1 MPAKTK
7 ATTPRT
13 RKSPAKYAG
22 MAQLIGISDTKD
34 VRMMSELN
42 KGLGKLCKGAG
53 ELGEVFY
60 QGSAALTEGLK
71 ALRGDLYWSGIQDLM
86 KKGLTEEEAVEY
98 TAAL

>member
-1 MPAKTK
+1 MAAAAQKQPVK
-7 ATTPRT
+7 T
-13 RKSPAKYAG
+13 RKAPAKYSG
-22 MAQLIGISDTKD
+22 MAQLLGTDTKD
-34 VRMMSELN
+34 IKMMSELN
-42 KGLGKLCKGAG
+42 RGIGKLCKGAG

-98 TAAL
+98 TASL